1 MFEHALTALDALF
14 DPVRLLALFGGMLVG
29 MVFGLLPGLGGVAAV
44 SILLPFVYYLDDY
57 SGLAMLLGAVSV
69 VYTADTITSVLLG
82 APGSPAS
89 APTAIEGH
97 ALAKQGH
104 AAQALG
110 VGFLSSMVGGLMGAV
125 ILLFAIPIAGPIVL
139 LLGTPELFMLA
150 LVGLFF
156 ASSMIG
162 KDLAKGLAAACVGL
176 FLGVVGPAQAA
187 ADFRYTFGQVY
198 LLDGFSLTIV
208 ALGMFGVAEVIS
220 MLATGGGIAQGR
232 ITVSNW
238 GEGFREFWN
247 NRYLVLRASLIGVF
261 GGFVPAVGASASTW
275 VAYGHAIRSTKD
287 KSRFGRGEIRGI
299 AASEGANNATIISDL
314 VPTLLFSVPG
324 GPAAAIFLGALFSF
338 GYYPGPQ
345 MISQHPDLM
354 FLIVWSVALTSVVG
368 ALLCFAIT
376 PLLARLTRIPFAMIA
391 APLVLVMI
399 IGAYQ
404 ATSTMGDIFMLFSL
418 GAVGWMMKHASWPRA
433 PALVGFVLAGP
444 MEQYYW
450 LTNQLHGWS
459 WLLRPGVIIIASI
472 ILVPLAMKVYR
483 WGRRRNSAVDTID
496 SSGRKSEEES
506 TTHSIDKSSQF
517 SIVEDET
524 DIGSEAFSTELSAP
538 NKTIEFVMALLACVV
553 FAYALWAMQDFN
565 ATSRALPLL
574 AVLPGLPLALWL
586 LYRATRQYQ
595 SPVERDYGEV
605 VIIVVLIGYAF
616 AIWAVGL
623 SVPTIALIFWM
634 LYFKARMRL
643 WSAMIYGTIIF
654 LLTHWLFSALRG
666 DAPEGALLKLG
677 WSSWI

>member
-1 MFEHALTALDALF
+1 VFEHALTALDALL
-14 DPVRLLALFGGMLVG
+14 DPVRLMALFGGMLVG
-29 MVFGLLPGLGGVAAV
+29 MIFGMLPGLGGVAAV

-69 VYTADTITSVLLG
+69 VYTSDTITSVLLG

-110 VGFLSSMVGGLMGAV
+110 VGFLASMVGGLMGAL
-125 ILLFAIPIAGPIVL
+125 ILLFAIPVAGPIVL
-139 LLGTPELFMLA
+139 MLGTPELFMLA
-150 LVGLFF
+150 LVGLYF

-208 ALGMFGVAEVIS
+208 ALGLFGVAEVIS
-220 MLATGGGIAQGR
+220 MLAAGGGIAQGR
-232 ITVSNW
+232 ITVSHW
-238 GEGFREFWN
+238 GEGFREFWV

-299 AASEGANNATIISDL
+299 AASEGANNATVISDL

-338 GYYPGPQ
+338 GYYPGPR
-345 MISQHPDLM
+345 MITQNPDLM

-376 PLLARLTRIPFAMIA
+376 PMLARLTRIPFALIA
-391 APLVLVMI
+391 APLILIMI

-404 ATSTMGDIFMLFSL
+404 ATSTMGDIFMLLSL
-418 GAVGWMMKHASWPRA
+418 GAVGWLMKHANWPRA
-433 PALVGFVLAGP
+433 PALVGFVLASP
-444 MEQYYW
+444 MEQYFW

-459 WLLRPGVIIIASI
+459 WLLRPGVMIIASI
-472 ILVPLAMKVYR
+472 ILVPLAIKVFR
-483 WGRRRNSAVDTID
+483 WIWMRSRSADPLVAEDEVDTV
-496 SSGRKSEEES
+496 
-506 TTHSIDKSSQF
+506 SIEPDN
-517 SIVEDET
+517 T
-524 DIGSEAFSTELSAP
+524 AP
-538 NKTIEFVMALLACVV
+538 APSKTIELFMALLASVV
-553 FAYALWAMQDFN
+553 FAYALWAMQEFN
-565 ATSRALPLL
+565 ETSRAMPLL

-586 LYRATRQYQ
+586 LFRAVRNYQ
-595 SPVERDYGEV
+595 PPFERDYSEV
-605 VIIVVLIGYAF
+605 VIILVLIGYAF
-616 AIWAVGL
+616 AVWAVGL
-623 SVPTIALIFWM
+623 SIPTIALIFWM
-634 LYFKARMRL
+634 LLVKARMRL
-643 WSAMIYGTIIF
+643 WSAVAYGAVIF
-654 LLTHWLFSALRG
+654 LLTHWLFSTLRG
-666 DAPEGALLKLG
+666 DAPEGALLKLA
-677 WSSWI
+677 WPLLN